1 MTKTKQLNIGVLLY
15 GCGHHQAAW
24 LMPDSAIE
32 EIGES
37 GYYQRLAQLAEAG
50 CLDAVFFADNQSF
63 PAANA
68 TELPAFWLDPVIN
81 LTAISQVTHH
91 IGLVSTISS
100 TFSNPYTAARQ
111 LLSLD
116 HVTNG
121 RVGWNLVTSMT
132 DWEAL
137 NHSMDRLPARDE
149 RYQKA
154 DEFASVMEKLFL
166 SWDRADFLSSRT
178 DNRLID
184 PKKIQPIHH
193 SGTYFNVKGPSST
206 PRSPQ
211 GKPVAMQAGASA
223 QGIALA
229 SKHADAVYSV
239 SWNVKQAKAFRE
251 SLQKQIKES
260 ESPERQIKIFPGL
273 VTYVGRTREEAL
285 AKKAELDE
293 KLPVAN
299 ALKQLSFFLQQD
311 CSDWDLDKE
320 VPSLPPVDAFSGPVG
335 RYKTILEIIDDTK
348 PTLRELLGY
357 LAAGGGHL
365 TLIGTPEEIV
375 DQMELWFEMGIA
387 DGFNLMPPS
396 LPSSLEDFVD
406 LIVPELQKRG
416 LFREAYQGTTLR
428 EHFGLAQVGESDVKK
443 FVN

>member
-1 MTKTKQLNIGVLLY
+1 MTNRNQLNIGVLLY

-24 LMPDSAIE
+24 LMPDSAIK

-37 GYYQRLAQLAEAG
+37 RYYQRLAQIAEAG
-50 CLDAVFFADNQSF
+50 RLDAVFFADNQSF
-63 PAANA
+63 PANNS
-68 TELPAFWLDPVIN
+68 TDLPAFWLDPLIN
-81 LTAISQVTHH
+81 LTAISQVTDH

-116 HVTNG
+116 HVTKG

-137 NHSMDRLPARDE
+137 NHGMDALPPREE
-149 RYQKA
+149 RYNKA
-154 DEFASVMEKLFL
+154 NEFAALMEKLFL
-166 SWDRADFLSSRT
+166 SWDQAAFLANRS
-178 DNRLID
+178 DNQLID
-184 PKKIQPIHH
+184 PECIQVIDH
-193 SGTYFNVKGPSST
+193 SEAYFSVKGPLST

-211 GKPVAMQAGASA
+211 GKPVAMQAGASEE
-223 QGIALA
+223 GVALA
-229 SKHADAVYSV
+229 AKHADAVYSV
-239 SWNVKQAKAFRE
+239 SWNFRQAHAFRE
-251 SLQKQIKES
+251 KLHKKITQT
-260 ESPERQIKIFPGL
+260 ESPDRKIKIYPGL
-273 VTYVGRTREEAL
+273 VTYVGKTREEAL

-293 KLPVAN
+293 KLPVEN

-311 CSDWDLDKE
+311 CSTWDLEAKIPTL
-320 VPSLPPVDAFSGPVG
+320 PSIEEFSGPIG
-335 RYKTILEIIDDTK
+335 RYRTILEIIEDTD
-348 PTLRELLGY
+348 PTLKELLGY

-375 DQMELWFEMGIA
+375 DQLEFWFNEGVA

-406 LIVPELQKRG
+406 MIIPELQKRG
-416 LFREAYQGTTLR
+416 LFKDTYTGNTLR
-428 EHFGLAQVGESDVKK
+428 EHLGVTKVE
-443 FVN
+443 

>member
-1 MTKTKQLNIGVLLY
+1 MTNGNQLNIGVLLY

-24 LMPDSAIE
+24 LMPDSKIE

-37 GYYQRLAQLAEAG
+37 SYYQRLAQIAESG
-50 CLDAVFFADNQSF
+50 YLDAVFFADNQSF

-68 TELPAFWLDPVIN
+68 TDLPAFWLDPLIN
-81 LTAISQVTHH
+81 LTAISQVTNH

-116 HVTNG
+116 HVTKG

-137 NHSMDRLPARDE
+137 NHNMDALPTREE
-149 RYQKA
+149 RYKKA
-154 DEFASVMEKLFL
+154 EEFAVLMEKLFL
-166 SWDRADFLSSRT
+166 SWDQADFLSDRST
-178 DNRLID
+178 NRLIE
-184 PKKIQPIHH
+184 PERIQPIHH
-193 SGTYFNVKGPSST
+193 AETYFSVKGPLST
-206 PRSPQ
+206 PCSPQ
-211 GKPVAMQAGASA
+211 GKPVAMQAGASE

-229 SKHADAVYSV
+229 SRHADAVYSV
-239 SWNVKQAKAFRE
+239 SWNFRQAHAFQE
-251 SLQKQIKES
+251 KLQ
-260 ESPERQIKIFPGL
+260 RQIKQTESPNRKIKIYPGL
-273 VTYVGRTREEAL
+273 VTYVAKTREEAL

-293 KLPVAN
+293 NLPVAS

-311 CSDWDLDKE
+311 CSAWNLEEKIPAL
-320 VPSLPPVDAFSGPVG
+320 PSIDEFSGPVG
-335 RYKTILEIIDDTK
+335 RYQTILEIIDDRD
-348 PTLRELLGY
+348 PTLKELLGY

-375 DQMELWFEMGIA
+375 DQMEFWFNERVA

-406 LIVPELQKRG
+406 MIIPELQKRG
-416 LFREAYQGTTLR
+416 LFKDTYTGNTLR
-428 EHFGLAQVGESDVKK
+428 EHLGVTKVE
-443 FVN
+443 